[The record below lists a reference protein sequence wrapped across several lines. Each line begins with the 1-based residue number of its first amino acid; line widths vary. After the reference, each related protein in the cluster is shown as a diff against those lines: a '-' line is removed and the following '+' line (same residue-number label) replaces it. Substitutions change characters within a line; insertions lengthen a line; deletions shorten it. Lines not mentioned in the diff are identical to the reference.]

1 MSDEIKK
8 AEMTSEE
15 AFSEEI
21 KRRLAEPD
29 SGKPSLEEFKLM
41 VYKDRERRRKKR
53 NAAVAGI
60 VVALL
65 AGFFAFDT
73 LVPEVGADKNPKEEI
88 ITEDGVIIE
97 DGGWGSSVGEE
108 NEWVITEW
116 AQVKDAKIIY
126 PQLIVPEHIPPKFS
140 FKKLI
145 IERYVEGDLRSEYLF
160 ESTDKNKRFLEVA
173 IIYMEGGE
181 TSLYLDGPFEKITC
195 SKGTIYI
202 KETENK
208 ATMQIDDGI
217 ILEIWY
223 AGDNAELIDIIE
235 HLCD

>member
-1 MSDEIKK
+1 MSEQIKK
-8 AEMTSEE
+8 A
-15 AFSEEI
+15 
-21 KRRLAEPD
+21 LAAPD
-29 SGKPSLEEFKLM
+29 SGKPSLEEFKVM
-41 VYKDRERRRKKR
+41 VYKDRERRRRKR
-53 NAAVAGI
+53 RAAAACVAVI
-60 VVALL
+60 LI
-65 AGFFAFDT
+65 AGFFTFDY

-108 NEWVITEW
+108 NVWVITDW
-116 AQVKDAKIIY
+116 AQVKDAKTIY
-126 PQLIVPEHIPPKFS
+126 PQLIVPEYIPPKFS
-140 FKKLI
+140 FKNLI
-145 IERYVEGDLRSEYLF
+145 IERYVEGDLRSEYTF
-160 ESTDKNKRFLEVA
+160 ESTDKNNQFIEIA

-181 TSLYLDGPFEKITC
+181 TSLYLDGNLERVIC

-202 KETENK
+202 KESENK

-223 AGDNAELIDIIE
+223 AGDNSELIAIIE